1 MQDIFMT
8 TPSGPDVPALHGNT
22 GGPPVVSARQ
32 IPAMTIIRGLPD
44 TN

>member
-1 MQDIFMT
+1 MT
-8 TPSGPDVPALHGNT
+8 TPSGPDVPILYDNN
-22 GGPPVVSARQ
+22 GGPPVVSAGQ